1 MRIVDDESPAPT
13 FWSFV
18 LSHDNF
24 RPSGSAKDWIGLD
37 TVCLELIRYKDG
49 SIVSISRIS
58 EGEVSVQLFIVDAAK
73 LAVIQQQF

>member
-1 MRIVDDESPAPT
+1 ME
-13 FWSFV
+13 
-18 LSHDNF
+18 
-24 RPSGSAKDWIGLD
+24 D